1 MDRREFSALLPAML
15 AVPALLNAQAKPAT
29 VEAKPVAGGTEAKP
43 AENLPQIKSGAY
55 PAGPT
60 YPQQKGR
67 DSNRFVK
74 GMLAAGNIRLES
86 HVTYVE
92 AGSAHEPINKHL
104 HSEIWFMRE
113 GTIDL
118 NINGVSH
125 ILNAGDMGI
134 CVAGDLHYLTNI
146 GKGRASYL
154 VVTVGPPE

>member
-1 MDRREFSALLPAML
+1 MDRREFSALLPALL
-15 AVPALLNAQAKPAT
+15 AAPALLTA
-29 VEAKPVAGGTEAKP
+29 EAKP
-43 AENLPQIKSGAY
+43 AEKLPEIKSGAY
-55 PAGPT
+55 PPGPS
-60 YPQQKGR
+60 YVQQPGR
-67 DSNRFVK
+67 NSNRLVM

-92 AGSAHEPINKHL
+92 PGSAHEPINKHL

-125 ILNAGDMGI
+125 VLNAGDMGI
-134 CVAGDLHYLTNI
+134 CVAGDMHYLTNI